1 MSDFCIVDDATAAWK
16 AANRHAADV
25 ATAKKFA
32 VSADTISRHVCTL
45 TIVDEMNA
53 VHAREGFMD
62 VQPMGQLQALQ
73 RALQQSIVASRLKKD
88 HVDSDDKD
96 TLHSDVDL

>member
-1 MSDFCIVDDATAAWK
+1 
-16 AANRHAADV
+16 
-25 ATAKKFA
+25 
-32 VSADTISRHVCTL
+32 
-45 TIVDEMNA
+45 
-53 VHAREGFMD
+53 
-62 VQPMGQLQALQ
+62 LQALQ